1 MGYEAELH
9 SQAVRTLEARVG
21 VALFIRTTRSVG
33 LTEAGQR
40 FVERAAPAFDEL
52 VNAGEVA
59 RGLGQRPTGLLRI
72 AVPPAVIPVIL
83 EPMIASFCQA
93 YPDIELEIAASN
105 EMVELG
111 SGGFDAG
118 IRLGQFIA
126 PDMVVVPLSA
136 PFPFV
141 VVGSPEYLSSRKRP
155 VRIADLGDHA
165 CLRIRRSNGGL
176 APWTQSLRQGFFFII
191 RDGARCCPSCGRS
204 SIT

>member
-118 IRLGQFIA
+118 IRLGSLLRLIW
-126 PDMVVVPLSA
+126 LSCRCRHL
-136 PFPFV
+136 FPSWWSEV
-141 VVGSPEYLSSRKRP
+141 
-155 VRIADLGDHA
+155 
-165 CLRIRRSNGGL
+165 
-176 APWTQSLRQGFFFII
+176 QS
-191 RDGARCCPSCGRS
+191 
-204 SIT
+204 T